1 MARVL
6 ADNQRVSRFF
16 VWLVLAAALHG
27 LTPTASFAEVLPELE
42 EEPMPETLPDD
53 QPAPPAADPPPL
65 RFEATA
71 FAALGVQFGSE
82 HAPVEFGFG
91 LTYGVAWAAF
101 PVSIGLDF
109 LSLSSDY
116 ERSRSVLLSDGTRDS
131 ALQTARNK
139 TMYFDAWLRVQP
151 ANWPVRPYA
160 EAFLGT
166 KLAQTRYVL
175 TWPASRAAGGGGE
188 HSDPVEADDWAHSW
202 GWGLG
207 VDTWGLFKFLGSV
220 SFSLGVR
227 QLYGQKASYDR
238 PVRIAG
244 ELVDVRYTQRTTI
257 TLFMLGVVARFDL
270 GQDPD
275 PYAPR

>member
-1 MARVL
+1 M
-6 ADNQRVSRFF
+6 SRIL
-16 VWLVLAAALHG
+16 VLVLAAALHG

-42 EEPMPETLPDD
+42 EEPMPGTLPDD
-53 QPAPPAADPPPL
+53 GPAAPRSEPPPL

-71 FAALGVQFGSE
+71 FAALGVQFGRDD
-82 HAPVEFGFG
+82 APMELGFG
-91 LTYGVAWAAF
+91 LTYGVAWSAF
-101 PVSIGLDF
+101 PISIGLDF

-116 ERSRSVLLSDGTRDS
+116 ERSRVVSLSDGSPDS

-139 TMYFDAWLRVQP
+139 TLYFDAWLRVQP

-188 HSDPVEADDWAHSW
+188 HSDAVDADDWAHSC

-220 SFSLGVR
+220 SFTLGMR
-227 QLYGQKASYDR
+227 HLYGQKARYDR
-238 PVRIAG
+238 PVRITG
-244 ELVDVRYTQRTTI
+244 ELVDVRYTQRTSV

-270 GQDPD
+270 GAEPD
-275 PYAPR
+275 PFATPF